1 MKSSAILKA
10 VYKDCLDRGYIL
22 IGDQLFPPGH
32 LAALAVVKPKRKP
45 KTVHHKTGWIDDTRN
60 IKNRAEQKDIFMM
73 LLEKE
78 GFDVWPEFFFS
89 TERLYRFD
97 YALPFLNS
105 TNSTMLKIAIEC
117 DGGTWSQ
124 GKSGHSSGT
133 GLERDRNK
141 NNLALANGWV
151 IIRRTPDQMCTIETI
166 ELIKNVIKQR
176 LNASS
181 TLASQPDR
189 LPDIQ

>member
-1 MKSSAILKA
+1 MKSAAILKS
-10 VYKDCLDRGYIL
+10 VYKDCLNRDYVEIA
-22 IGDQLFPPGH
+22 DQLYPPNH
-32 LAALAVVKPKRKP
+32 PIAIAYLQNKSVKKSRS
-45 KTVHHKTGWIDDTRN
+45 VHIKTGWIDDTRN
-60 IKNRAEQKDIFMM
+60 IKNKSGQKDMFMM

-78 GFDVWPEFFFS
+78 GLDVWPEFFFS

-97 YALPFLNS
+97 YAIPVLNS

-117 DGGTWSQ
+117 DGGTWSK

-151 IIRRTPDQMCTIETI
+151 IIRRTPDQMCTSETI

-176 LNASS
+176 
-181 TLASQPDR
+181 T
-189 LPDIQ
+189 I